1 MASSKDLPPWDI
13 PFFPNIFVKNQF
25 CSKPEK
31 PPKTTD
37 LTGKVALITGS
48 NTGLGFEAAKQ
59 MLELRLS
66 HLIIAVRSSAK
77 GEAAAEKLRTQF
89 PKATIEVMLVDM
101 SRYDSIQDFARRVEV
116 QVPRLDIVILNAG
129 IMNLKYNTVPSTG
142 HEEIIQINYLSTIL
156 LATLL
161 LPILKSRSPVGTPG
175 RLTIVNAALALT
187 AQLPTTKGHK
197 SLLEALDDPKLF
209 PSYSDKQYN
218 ASKVLAQMW
227 AYKMLDYVSAD
238 DVIVNLVC
246 PGFVKGTQL
255 GSGDVSIFIK
265 PIMALFAASSARN
278 VSDGAS
284 TYLDAAL
291 IKGKESHGSFC
302 MSWKISPYNSF
313 LYTPEG
319 REAVEKLWQET
330 MDELE
335 FVGASGII
343 ESMKKKQ

>member
-13 PFFPNIFVKNQF
+13 PFFPNIFFKNQF
-25 CSKPEK
+25 CTKPER
-31 PPKTTD
+31 PAKTTD
-37 LTGKVALITGS
+37 LTGKVAIITGS

-77 GEAAAEKLRTQF
+77 GEAAAAKLRTQF

-101 SRYDSIQDFARRVEV
+101 GRYDSIQDFVRRIES
-116 QVPRLDIVILNAG
+116 QVPRLDIAILNAG
-129 IMNLKYNTVPSTG
+129 IMHMTYNVAQSTG
-142 HEEIIQINYLSTIL
+142 HEEIVQINYLSTIL

-161 LPILKSRSPVGTPG
+161 LPILKSRSPAGTPG
-175 RLTIVNAALALT
+175 RLTITNAALGLT
-187 AQLPTTKGHK
+187 APLPTTKGHK
-197 SLLEALDDPKLF
+197 SLLDALDDPKLF

-218 ASKVLAQMW
+218 VSKVLAHMW
-227 AYKMLDYVSAD
+227 AYKMIDYVSAN

-255 GSGDVSIFIK
+255 GRDASFWIK
-265 PIMALFAASSARN
+265 PLAALFAASAARN
-278 VSDGAS
+278 IGDGAS

-291 IKGKESHGSFC
+291 VQGKESHGSFI
-302 MSWKISPYNSF
+302 MSWKISPYNTF

-319 REAVEKLWQET
+319 REAADKLWQET
-330 MDELE
+330 MDEFE
-335 FVGASGII
+335 FAGARGIM
-343 ESMKKKQ
+343 ESMRKP